1 MNRVRNIYRRLINSL
16 FSDVEVFF
24 GLPFKW
30 KIRGAFAIG
39 CLYVALVIMLLIAFN
54 PLQAAESHSG
64 AVLCAGY
71 FLLLIGIAVVILP
84 VFIPSLQRYPLPVVI
99 FSVLILM
106 IAFNL
111 LLRPIVESVDDFTLL
126 ALFTGILAITFG
138 ARLYGRVIK
147 EVSSEKTRIDT
158 EIRLAQKIQ
167 NDLLPVIDI
176 HEEEFQAFGKTVN
189 AQEIGGDFFDLVKI
203 SSGKIAFCV
212 GDVSGH
218 NIAAGLI
225 MGIVKSSFRTEL
237 RYNDDLVSIAESLNK
252 TVIDQRSRGMF
263 VSFACGI
270 IDFKRDEVE
279 YVNAGHPPVFHIRKG
294 KAGEILTKGVALGL
308 TEKAHFKTLKR
319 KILHDDFFV
328 CYSDGIIELRN
339 RSGEEFGYQRLQGL
353 LNHLDPSEEP
363 RSVYDGIMRG
373 VGKFHP
379 DKQRRDDITLLII
392 KIK

>member
-64 AVLCAGY
+64 AVLFAGY
-71 FLLLIGIAVVILP
+71 VFLFIGIAIVILP

-111 LLRPIVESVDDFTLL
+111 ILHPIAGSVDDFTLY
-126 ALFTGILAITFG
+126 ALFAGFLAITFG

-176 HEEEFQAFGKTVN
+176 HEEKFQAFGKTVN
-189 AQEIGGDFFDLVKI
+189 AQEIGGDFFDLMKI

-270 IDFKRDEVE
+270 IDFRRAEVE
-279 YVNAGHPPVFHIRKG
+279 FVNAGHQPIYHVRKG
-294 KAGEILTKGVALGL
+294 KAGEILAKGTALGL
-308 TEKAHFKTLKR
+308 TEKTSFETLRR
-319 KILHDDFFV
+319 KIVHDDFFV

-339 RSGEEFGYQRLQGL
+339 RSGEEFAYQRLQGL
-353 LNHLDPSEEP
+353 LRHLDPSEEP
-363 RSVYDGIMRG
+363 RSVYDGILRG
-373 VGKFHP
+373 VERFDP
-379 DKQRRDDITLLII
+379 DEERRDDVTLLII
-392 KIK
+392 KIT